1 MKIIIFSFL
10 FTFGLITAHTLVAQE
25 NPAEDRKTRTDS
37 DKKVELAPTSPL
49 QGSEMEG
56 KLTTREY
63 FSIEKF
69 PSVLNLDSV
78 KQIIGHPQTIDGK
91 DLEGSVH
98 IRILVDENGKRADY
112 KHVYST
118 HPALRA
124 AVEKHIQKLT
134 FSPAILDGKPIE
146 FWINVSFHFELP
158 NQKSSKD

>member
-1 MKIIIFSFL
+1 MKTIIFTFV
-10 FTFGLITAHTLVAQE
+10 FTFGVISTQTLTAQE
-25 NPAEDRKTRTDS
+25 NPSEDPKTGATPN
-37 DKKVELAPTSPL
+37 KQVELAPTSPL

-56 KLTTREY
+56 KLTIREY

-98 IRILVDENGKRADY
+98 IRVLVDENGKRADY

-134 FSPAILDGKPIE
+134 FTPAILEGKPIE
-146 FWINVSFHFELP
+146 FWINVCFHFELP
-158 NQKSSKD
+158 KQKSSKD